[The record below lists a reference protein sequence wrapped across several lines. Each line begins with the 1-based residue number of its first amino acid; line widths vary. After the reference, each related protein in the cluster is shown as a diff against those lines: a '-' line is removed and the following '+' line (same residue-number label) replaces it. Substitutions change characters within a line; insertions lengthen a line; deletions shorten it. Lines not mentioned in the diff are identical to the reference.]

1 MTAQT
6 WIADAVGAEKIKTA
20 LEEAGRRRLGAAL
33 DVQGVPSLSDRQLRF
48 IAYGLELQVIECM
61 AHGSPQD
68 LIQAAA
74 TAFQVF
80 RVLPRPSSP
89 LEAAEFLVQ
98 LGCLGVLGQRSAD
111 IRRLLSEKNG
121 EGIPSLPL
129 DADDWGLRVR
139 SIILNIWLRLLRKSG
154 WDDFNAVQAGVARL
168 RAEQQDYEPQ
178 FLSQTEAT
186 RDVRPAWYL
195 ISAYHLAK
203 AAEILGAYLTQGS
216 VDGHYDIR
224 AQLQAQFERALA
236 AADRGGLIEQENMA
250 RMLERTALVLV
261 ESSIWTVS
269 RGTGSRV
276 AQFIERVTARDNP
289 NPYFELLPPQRK
301 ALREGGLLGSGHRS
315 VVVSLP
321 TSGGK
326 TLLAQFRMLQAL
338 HQFDHERGWIAYLAP
353 TRALVNQLTRRLR
366 KDFTALGIAVEKISP
381 ALEIDGLEAELMSES
396 KPDEQ
401 FRILVTTPEKLDL
414 MLRGDWERKIGRPLT
429 LVVVDEAHGLG
440 TGPRGLRLELLLAT
454 INRECRHA
462 QFLLLT
468 PFIKNI
474 DEIAQW
480 LDPDNSKGLDFGIEW
495 LPNDR
500 AIAIAEPRKGQRHG
514 DFVVMLTT
522 QHTTRNTIAI
532 PETLK
537 LAQSRPLGLAWSQV
551 HRSPGKLA
559 AATAQILQSRGTVIV
574 LVDKPKNSWSVA
586 ESFKVDENQI
596 HAAGDDLKH
605 IQDFM
610 SAELGRDFPLPELL
624 EYGVGV
630 HHAGLPEDVR
640 MLVEWLTEES
650 VLRALVATTTIA
662 QGVNYPVAGVV
673 FASHQYPY
681 GQDMPPA
688 DFWNIVG
695 RAGRLGQEDLGL
707 VALVGHNEDK
717 VENCKEMLQKSVGE
731 LNSTLVEMVRKAI
744 QKGEIAHLDQMAW
757 QSEWSSFVQYLAHS
771 YRQIGSY
778 ERFVVEIEHVL
789 RGTLGFQS
797 LRKSHAGWADQLI
810 EGVQRYAQRI
820 QTRPLKLVDTTGF
833 SWESVQRTLARIQA
847 ADLRRVEWS
856 SELFNTRKQDLQ
868 RIVSVWLQIPELAAS
883 LQQHTV
889 WSMVSEATFTQ
900 IICDWVQ
907 GRSLSELAAEHFR
920 RETAVE
926 AMTDCCRSLY
936 GSLNQI
942 ASWGLAAM
950 QAMTIGS
957 EIENLSV
964 AEQRTLRNLPARIH
978 YGVNSDEAVALRLL
992 GVPRTAAQP
1001 LADALSLDAAKSLP
1015 ALRAQV
1021 SSAGRA
1027 QWTRALG
1034 AQGQS
1039 YKRVWEIISGVD

>member
-6 WIADAVGAEKIKTA
+6 WIADAVGTEKIKAA

-33 DVQGVPSLSDRQLRF
+33 DVKGIAALSDQQLRF

-61 AHGSPQD
+61 AHGSAQD
-68 LIQAAA
+68 LVQAAA

-98 LGCLGVLGQRSAD
+98 LGCLGILGQRSAD
-111 IRRLLSEKNG
+111 IRRLLSEKSG
-121 EGIPSLPL
+121 EGIPSLSM
-129 DADDWGLRVR
+129 DADDWGLRVQ
-139 SIILNIWLRLLRKSG
+139 SAILDIWLRLLRKSG

-168 RAEQQDYEPQ
+168 RAEQEDYEPR

-195 ISAYHLAK
+195 VSAYHLAK

-224 AQLQAQFERALA
+224 MQLQAQFERALA

-276 AQFIERVTARDNP
+276 AQFIERVTARDNR

-338 HQFDHERGWIAYLAP
+338 HQFDYERGWIAYLAP

-366 KDFTALGIAVEKISP
+366 KDFTELGIAVEKVSP

-414 MLRGDWERKIGRPLT
+414 MLRGDWEQKIGRPLT

-474 DEIAQW
+474 GEIAQW
-480 LDPDNSKGLDFGIEW
+480 LDPGNSQGLDFGIEW

-500 AIAIAEPRKGQRHG
+500 VIAIAEPQQGQRRG
-514 DFVVMLTT
+514 DFILTLTT

-532 PETLK
+532 PETLE
-537 LAQSRPLGLAWSQV
+537 LAQSRPLGLAWNQV
-551 HRSPGKLA
+551 RNSPGKLA

-586 ESFKVDENQI
+586 ETFKVEENRL
-596 HAAGDDLKH
+596 HASGDDLKC

-610 SAELGRDFPLPELL
+610 VAELGQDFPLPELL

-650 VLRALVATTTIA
+650 ILRALVATTTIA

-707 VALVGHNEDK
+707 VALAGHNADK
-717 VENCKEMLQKSVGE
+717 VRSCKAMLQQSVGE
-731 LNSTLVEMVRKAI
+731 LNSTLVEMVQWAVEE
-744 QKGEIAHLDQMAW
+744 GDIAHLDQMAW
-757 QSEWSSFVQYLAHS
+757 RSEWSSFVQYLAHS

-820 QTRPLKLVDTTGF
+820 HGQPLKLVDATGF
-833 SWESVQRTLARIQA
+833 SWESVQRTLARIQD
-847 ADLRRVEWS
+847 ADLRQVEWS
-856 SELFNTRKQDLQ
+856 SDLFDTRKQDLQ
-868 RIVSVWLQIPELAAS
+868 RIVDVWLQIPELTAS
-883 LQQHTV
+883 LPQHPV
-889 WSMVSEATFTQ
+889 WRAGSEATLTQ

-907 GRSLSELAAEHFR
+907 GRPLSELATEYFR
-920 RETAVE
+920 RDTAVL
-926 AMTDCCRSLY
+926 AMTDCCRNLY
-936 GSLNQI
+936 GSLSQI
-942 ASWGLAAM
+942 ASWGLAAV
-950 QAMTIGS
+950 QAMTMGA
-957 EIENLSV
+957 EIENLPA
-964 AEQRTLRNLPARIH
+964 AEQRTLRNLPARIY
-978 YGVNSDEAVALRLL
+978 YGVNSDEAIALRLL

-1001 LADALSLDAAKSLP
+1001 LADALGLDAADSLP
-1015 ALRAQV
+1015 VLRAQV
-1021 SSAGRA
+1021 GDAGRA
-1027 QWTRALG
+1027 PWTQALG
-1034 AQGQS
+1034 DQGQN
-1039 YKRVWEIISGVD
+1039 YRRVWEIIAGVA